1 MSIKDDVNY
10 LKNELNNEEKLLE
23 NFVKLERFFKK
34 YKKIIYVLILLAI
47 ITPIAIFTKNKINQ
61 SNLYKAN
68 IALNNYLEQG
78 DESSLEY
85 LKNKNQSL
93 YEVALFLTAK
103 KELSEINI
111 SSKYLKELL
120 EYQIAAKEM
129 NFDKLD
135 ALRKNDDFLI
145 KDYAI
150 LHEAIILVN
159 QEEYEKAKAIL
170 EEINQDS
177 KVYELAILLKHNLV
191 TK

>member
-1 MSIKDDVNY
+1 
-10 LKNELNNEEKLLE
+10 
-23 NFVKLERFFKK
+23 
-34 YKKIIYVLILLAI
+34 YVLILLAI
-47 ITPIAIFTKNKINQ
+47 ITPIAIFTKNKIDE

>member
-47 ITPIAIFTKNKINQ
+47 ITPIAIFTKNKIDQ

-78 DESSLEY
+78 DESSLQY

>member
-47 ITPIAIFTKNKINQ
+47 ITPIAIFTKNKIDE

-78 DESSLEY
+78 DESSLQY

>member
-34 YKKIIYVLILLAI
+34 YKKIIYVLILLVI
-47 ITPIAIFTKNKINQ
+47 ITPIAIFTKNKIDE

>member
-47 ITPIAIFTKNKINQ
+47 ITPIAIFTKNKIDE

-159 QEEYEKAKAIL
+159 QEEYEKAKTIL

>member
-47 ITPIAIFTKNKINQ
+47 ITPIAIFTKNKIDQ

-78 DESSLEY
+78 DDSSLEY

>member
-1 MSIKDDVNY
+1 M
-10 LKNELNNEEKLLE
+10 
-23 NFVKLERFFKK
+23 
-34 YKKIIYVLILLAI
+34 
-47 ITPIAIFTKNKINQ
+47 
-61 SNLYKAN
+61 
-68 IALNNYLEQG
+68 EQG

>member
-47 ITPIAIFTKNKINQ
+47 ITPIAIFTKNKIDQ

-135 ALRKNDDFLI
+135 TLRKNDDFLI

>member
-47 ITPIAIFTKNKINQ
+47 ITPIAIFTKNKIDE

-68 IALNNYLEQG
+68 IALNNYLEQS

>member
-47 ITPIAIFTKNKINQ
+47 ITPIAIFTKNKIDE

-103 KELSEINI
+103 KELSEINL

>member
-47 ITPIAIFTKNKINQ
+47 ITPIAIFTKNKIDQ

-103 KELSEINI
+103 KELSEINL

>member
-47 ITPIAIFTKNKINQ
+47 ITPIAIFTKNKIDQ

-135 ALRKNDDFLI
+135 SLRKNDDFLI

>member
-47 ITPIAIFTKNKINQ
+47 ITPIAIFTKNKIDQ

-159 QEEYEKAKAIL
+159 QEEYGKAKAIL

>member
-47 ITPIAIFTKNKINQ
+47 ITPIAIFTKNKIDQ

-78 DESSLEY
+78 EESSLEY

>member
-47 ITPIAIFTKNKINQ
+47 ITPIAIFTKNKIDE

-78 DESSLEY
+78 DESSLQY

-145 KDYAI
+145 KDYAR

>member
-47 ITPIAIFTKNKINQ
+47 ITPIAIFTKNKIDE

-135 ALRKNDDFLI
+135 SLRKNDDFLI

>member
-34 YKKIIYVLILLAI
+34 YKKIIYMLILLAI
-47 ITPIAIFTKNKINQ
+47 ITPIAIFTKNKIDQ

-135 ALRKNDDFLI
+135 SLRKNDDFLI

>member
-23 NFVKLERFFKK
+23 NFVKLERFFRK

-47 ITPIAIFTKNKINQ
+47 ITPIAIFTKNKIDE

-159 QEEYEKAKAIL
+159 QEEYEKAKTIL

>member
-34 YKKIIYVLILLAI
+34 YKKIIYVLILLTI
-47 ITPIAIFTKNKINQ
+47 ITPIAIFTKNKIDQ

>member
-47 ITPIAIFTKNKINQ
+47 ITPIAIFTKNKIDE

-78 DESSLEY
+78 DDSSLEY

>member
-47 ITPIAIFTKNKINQ
+47 ITPIAIFTKNKIDE

>member
-1 MSIKDDVNY
+1 MNIEDDVNC

-47 ITPIAIFTKNKINQ
+47 ITPIAIFTKNKIDH

-111 SSKYLKELL
+111 SSKYLKEL
-120 EYQIAAKEM
+120 
-129 NFDKLD
+129 
-135 ALRKNDDFLI
+135 
-145 KDYAI
+145 
-150 LHEAIILVN
+150 
-159 QEEYEKAKAIL
+159 
-170 EEINQDS
+170 
-177 KVYELAILLKHNLV
+177 
-191 TK
+191 

>member
-47 ITPIAIFTKNKINQ
+47 ITPIAIFTKNKIDQ

-68 IALNNYLEQG
+68 IALNNYLEQS
-78 DESSLEY
+78 DESSLQY

>member
-47 ITPIAIFTKNKINQ
+47 ITPIAIFTKNKIDQ

>member
-47 ITPIAIFTKNKINQ
+47 ITPIVIFTKNKIDE

>member
-34 YKKIIYVLILLAI
+34 YKKIIYVLVVLAI
-47 ITPIAIFTKNKINQ
+47 VTPIAIFTKNKIDE